1 MRNLPALV
9 FVLASLASGAAMA
22 AASTVEISAPADGA
36 KVSAKA
42 PGKLDYSFSL
52 GSDGGNHIHV
62 YVDGDR
68 VALLREP
75 KGSYPLEAMKPGK
88 HEVCIKVVN
97 AGHAPIGVDRCI
109 KVTAE

>member
-1 MRNLPALV
+1 MRSLPALG
-9 FVLASLASGAAMA
+9 FVLASLVSGAAMA

-42 PGKLDYSFSL
+42 PGKLDYSFTL

-62 YVDGDR
+62 YVDGNQ
-68 VALLREP
+68 VALLRES
-75 KGSYPLEAMKPGK
+75 KGSYALDPMGPGK

-97 AGHAPIGVDRCI
+97 AGHAPIGVDRCV
-109 KVTAE
+109 KVVAE